1 MPMINKVKILEGLLR
16 KQQLIINELETKLT
30 EIDTK
35 TDSIDERLKKVE
47 KPTPIGE

>member
-1 MPMINKVKILEGLLR
+1 MLMINKVKILEGLLR
-16 KQQLIINELETKLT
+16 KSQIKVTLLEVEVERL
-30 EIDTK
+30 ETK